1 MNAEVVLKWLI
12 EDANKNAERF
22 YNVDVWQRDLNDL
35 ISEINSRRNIS
46 LPNAIISK
54 YMVDEEEIISIL
66 NDKYKNNIS
75 NISLILNYIY
85 PEQYLF
91 YRVSILENEI
101 FAGFKFLSEI
111 YDKFQFSFS
120 RIGHNKDS
128 FANYLILNKA
138 LFAFASKA
146 WPNIKDPKSIQKR
159 INYFLFDELSFLFLD
174 QNSYNRYWIL
184 ISGAKNFDSLDNEID
199 TIWSGRK
206 EMQIG
211 DLVFMYRQN
220 PRKAITEIYKVS
232 GQPYFDAYL
241 GWGGFYTPLRKI
253 ASIKDITMV
262 EMKHDPILSKWSF
275 VKVQSQGVIAASIP
289 YSIYNRLL
297 EKIGNDVCIRLGLSA
312 ESIGQEENSG
322 TYSSEEEF
330 EDKIIEPLLRHWGFK
345 FRRQHPCYFII
356 GSQYHTCYV
365 DFIVQDEKGDLT
377 LFEDKL
383 EILNDSQLKRA
394 VLQAKSYSLL
404 LGMKSFVVASPE
416 GFWIYKVERN
426 REILLY
432 NIKSNKLDE
441 NEESMRYLIIKIK
454 D

>member
-1 MNAEVVLKWLI
+1 MNDELVLKWLI
-12 EDANKNAERF
+12 EDAHQNAERY
-22 YNVDVWQRDLNDL
+22 YNVDVWQRDLKVL
-35 ISEINSRRNIS
+35 LSGINSGRDIP
-46 LPNAIISK
+46 LPPVITSNE
-54 YMVDEEEIISIL
+54 MVDEDDVISTL
-66 NDKYKNNIS
+66 NDNFKNNVS
-75 NISLILNYIY
+75 NISLILNYLY
-85 PEQYLF
+85 PQKYLF
-91 YRVSILENEI
+91 YRVSLLENEI
-101 FAGFKFLSEI
+101 FAGFKFLSQI
-111 YDKFQFSFS
+111 YEKFQFPFTK
-120 RIGHNKDS
+120 IGHGKNS
-128 FANYLILNKA
+128 FDNYLILNNA
-138 LFAFASKA
+138 LFSFASKA
-146 WPNIKDPKSIQKR
+146 WPNSKDPKSIQKR
-159 INYFLFDELSFLFLD
+159 INYFLFDELGFLFLD
-174 QNSYNRYWIL
+174 RNSYNRYWIL
-184 ISGAKNFDSLDNEID
+184 ISGPENFDSLDNEID
-199 TIWSGRK
+199 TTWSGRK

-211 DLVFMYRQN
+211 DVVFMYRQS
-220 PRKAITEIYKVS
+220 PRKAITEIFKVS

-241 GWGGFYTPLRKI
+241 GWGGFYTPLKKI
-253 ASIKDITMV
+253 TSIKDIKMV
-262 EMKHDPILSKWSF
+262 EMKHDSILNKWSF

-297 EKIGNDVCIRLGLSA
+297 EKIGKNVSERFGLSP
-312 ESIGQEENSG
+312 ESIGQEETSG

-345 FRRQHPCYFII
+345 FRRQYPCYFII

-383 EILNDSQLKRA
+383 EILNESQLKKA

-426 REILLY
+426 HEILLN

-441 NEESMRYLIIKIK
+441 NEESIRNLIIKIR